1 MLSVIFTKW
10 KLIMSKVTNDPPLT
24 QEQLK
29 LVSNLSEAELSYIDS
44 TLLSNVSSQWRK
56 VARVIGTTMSE
67 QDNKIKGV
75 PDIFYSQRLSRLVT
89 KGILQSQGNLQAM
102 RYSEVRLPK

>member
-67 QDNKIKGV
+67 QDNKIIGV
-75 PDIFYSQRLSRLVT
+75 PDIFYSQRLSLLVK
-89 KGILQSQGNLQAM
+89 KGIIQS
-102 RYSEVRLPK
+102 